1 MLQVQSNNKRQV
13 ISLDGIWH
21 FRKEDETSFR
31 PIAVPASWNEQ
42 YEDLYAYHGVGIYE
56 KTFYAPKFTSDE
68 AVILRFGS
76 APRATTVYVNDAQV
90 MYDEENALPFEAD
103 ITDVLRDGENSL
115 RVVCDTSLDIWS
127 MPPATQLGEGAHV
140 GFTDSFPD
148 VMYDFYP
155 YSGIHRSVYLAV
167 MPKKKIED
175 VTVKTYI
182 LEDGTARV
190 TYKVEGNTDGISVTT
205 DGQESNSAEGEFII
219 KNPRI
224 WGIYKPE
231 LYNLTVKTAY
241 DEYTVRY
248 GIRTI
253 KVVGND
259 ILLNGEKIFLKGFGK
274 HEDFPLI
281 GKGFFAPGVMRD
293 FDLMKSLGANSFRT
307 SHYPY
312 DEQMLD
318 MADELGILVISETTM
333 VGLCDRMYTR
343 EGMTEKCCKIV
354 ERLVRRDKNHPSVI
368 SWSLAN
374 EPDLKI
380 EEGMDFFKAI
390 TDTARAI
397 DDTRPLSYAAHRE
410 ASDNPQAKYFDFV
423 GINKYYGWYV
433 CAANLE
439 GTLPMFKE
447 CIESFNKTY
456 NIPVYVAEF
465 GCDAIAGV
473 HTNPPQMFSE
483 EYQAKMLKLQYEM
496 MKNVPCC
503 CGSHIWAF
511 ADFRVNQSQR
521 RVVDNRKGVFTRT
534 RDPKLSYNVVKEM
547 WKD

>member
-1 MLQVQSNNKRQV
+1 MLAVQSNNKRKV
-13 ISLDGIWH
+13 TSLDGIWQ
-21 FRKEDETSFR
+21 FRKEEETSFR

-42 YEDLYAYHGVGIYE
+42 YEDLYGYHGVGIYE
-56 KTFYAPKFTSDE
+56 KKFYAPDFTEDK
-68 AVILRFGS
+68 AVILRIGS
-76 APRATTVYVNDAQV
+76 SPCKTTVLVNGEKV
-90 MYDEENALPFEAD
+90 MYDEENALPFETD
-103 ITDVLRDGENSL
+103 ITAVLKSGENTL
-115 RVVCDTSLDIWS
+115 NVICDTSLDIWL
-127 MPPATQLGEGAHV
+127 MPPATLQGEEAHM

-155 YSGIHRSVYLAV
+155 YSGIHRSVTLSV
-167 MPKKKIED
+167 VPKKKIED

-182 LEDGTARV
+182 LDDGTAKV
-190 TYKVEGNTDGISVTT
+190 TYSVEGNVDGISVTT
-205 DGQESNSAEGEFII
+205 DGQTLNTAEGEFII

-224 WGIYKPE
+224 WDIYKPE
-231 LYNLTVKTAY
+231 LYNLTVTTDN

-248 GIRTI
+248 GIRTFE
-253 KVVGND
+253 VRGND
-259 ILLNGEKIFLKGFGK
+259 LLLNGKKIFLKGFGK

-318 MADELGILVISETTM
+318 MADELGFLVISETTM
-333 VGLCDRMYTR
+333 VGLCDRMYTK
-343 EGMTEKCCKIV
+343 EGMTDKCCKIV
-354 ERLVRRDKNHPSVI
+354 ERLIKRDKNHPSVI
-368 SWSLAN
+368 AWSLAN

-380 EEGMDFFKAI
+380 KEGLDFFKAI
-390 TDTARAI
+390 TDTARAL
-397 DDTRPLSYAAHRE
+397 DDTRPLTYAAHRE

-433 CAANLE
+433 FAAELE
-439 GTLPMFKE
+439 NSLPKFKA
-447 CIESFNKTY
+447 CIEDFNKTY

-465 GCDAIAGV
+465 GCDAIAGI

-483 EYQAKMLKLQYEM
+483 EYQAKMLKMQYEM
-496 MKNVPCC
+496 MKEVPCC

-521 RVVDNRKGVFTRT
+521 RVVDNRKGIFTRT